1 MNLTPI
7 LDFNIK
13 RRPDLKVQILHNPRC
28 SKSRATL
35 KLLQESGIEPEIIE
49 YLQTPPDAD
58 QLASILRKLG
68 LGPRDL
74 MRKGQAEY
82 KAMGLDD
89 QALGDEQLIAAMQQA
104 PILIERPI
112 VLAKG
117 RAAIGRPPESVL
129 DIL

>member
-1 MNLTPI
+1 M
-7 LDFNIK
+7 
-13 RRPDLKVQILHNPRC
+13 KVQILHNPRC

-35 KLLQESGIEPEIIE
+35 QLLHDAGIEPEIIE

-58 QLASILRKLG
+58 QLASILVKLG

-89 QALGDEQLIAAMQQA
+89 EALGDEQLIAAMQEA

-112 VLAKG
+112 VLANDK
-117 RAAIGRPPESVL
+117 AAIGRPPESVL
-129 DIL
+129 EIL